1 MSSSLCSSFRIVAP
15 QWRHKNVCLL
25 LFLHSKRNIT
35 FIPSVMSMMS
45 SSTSDD
51 SVPIPKQ
58 SQLRFDPSV
67 ELFGLDVAPKPRNDS
82 SGAPNPGSWFG
93 PNGQYIREL
102 PCPSCRG
109 RGYTPCTECGIE
121 RSRLDCLQCNGKGI
135 MRCRQCLGDCVI
147 WEESIDER
155 PWEKARSTS
164 PLKVKEDDEVDNLD
178 IKLGMKKKSKRVYQS
193 PRPEVGLKISRS
205 LKSLNAKTGLFSKR
219 MRIIHRDPTLHAQ
232 RVAAIKKAK
241 GTAAARRRASEVLK
255 AYFSDPENRRKRS
268 ISMKGVK
275 FYCRNCGREGHRRHY
290 CPELKESLIAMALQT
305 GMGLS
310 RILILV
316 GAGYTS
322 TIMIKNGKFS
332 DLLGEIQS
340 LMKGLE
346 KSRDQAEGDDVSD
359 AIAAQVR
366 RLAMEVRQL
375 ANTRQIT
382 VLNGSNGQI
391 GNVTSLLVPAATLG
405 ALGYG
410 YMWWKGLS
418 FSDLMYV
425 TKRNM
430 ASAVTNLTKHLE
442 NVSEALAA
450 TKRHLTQR
458 IANLDDKMEKQN
470 EMSKLIKNDVAE
482 VQKSLSDIGYDLND
496 LQRLVAGLDGKIGTL
511 EDKQD
516 IANLGVLYLCNF
528 VDGKK
533 GIMPEVLKEQLKLSG
548 KPRSL
553 LTYQETPSL
562 KGLKE
567 IADSLSGTGIIDRS
581 ASDGIVQE
589 GVDRLEEPPRTLL
602 RFEFNFSSESA
613 YF

>member
-1 MSSSLCSSFRIVAP
+1 
-15 QWRHKNVCLL
+15 
-25 LFLHSKRNIT
+25 
-35 FIPSVMSMMS
+35 
-45 SSTSDD
+45 
-51 SVPIPKQ
+51 
-58 SQLRFDPSV
+58 
-67 ELFGLDVAPKPRNDS
+67 
-82 SGAPNPGSWFG
+82 
-93 PNGQYIREL
+93 
-102 PCPSCRG
+102 
-109 RGYTPCTECGIE
+109 
-121 RSRLDCLQCNGKGI
+121 
-135 MRCRQCLGDCVI
+135 
-147 WEESIDER
+147 
-155 PWEKARSTS
+155 
-164 PLKVKEDDEVDNLD
+164 
-178 IKLGMKKKSKRVYQS
+178 
-193 PRPEVGLKISRS
+193 
-205 LKSLNAKTGLFSKR
+205 
-219 MRIIHRDPTLHAQ
+219 
-232 RVAAIKKAK
+232 
-241 GTAAARRRASEVLK
+241 
-255 AYFSDPENRRKRS
+255 
-268 ISMKGVK
+268 
-275 FYCRNCGREGHRRHY
+275 
-290 CPELKESLIAMALQT
+290 MALQT

-602 RFEFNFSSESA
+602 RTLSTKC
-613 YF
+613 